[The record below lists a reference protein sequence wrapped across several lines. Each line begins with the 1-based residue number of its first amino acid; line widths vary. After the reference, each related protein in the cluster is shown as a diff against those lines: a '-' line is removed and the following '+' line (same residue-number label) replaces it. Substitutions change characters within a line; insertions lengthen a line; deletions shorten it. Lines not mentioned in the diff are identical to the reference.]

1 MERRAQKE
9 SARENYM
16 RKNTMDQNMENNNM
30 KKRNMKK
37 TTAKALVITGAIC
50 LATVGGVSAFLTDY
64 DKATNQFTVGKVDI
78 DLDEP
83 NWKPED
89 HTKLEPGEVISKDPQ
104 ITNTGTNDAFT
115 YLEVSVPM
123 KEVTAALEDGT
134 RQPTKLQELFSFTA
148 KDSWT
153 RLDSKKVGDSQVYV
167 YTYNKIL
174 KANETTETL
183 FDTVKFLNITEGS
196 LDGVELEIPVRAYA
210 IQTTGTGGSGSILD
224 QARAAYEKYVNQNK
238 GSEGKTTA

>member
-1 MERRAQKE
+1 
-9 SARENYM
+9 
-16 RKNTMDQNMENNNM
+16 MDQSMENNNM

-83 NWKPED
+83 GWKPED

-115 YLEVSVPM
+115 YLEVSVPRSNCS
-123 KEVTAALEDGT
+123 TGGRNQT
-134 RQPTKLQELFSFTA
+134 
-148 KDSWT
+148 
-153 RLDSKKVGDSQVYV
+153 
-167 YTYNKIL
+167 
-174 KANETTETL
+174 ANE
-183 FDTVKFLNITEGS
+183 I
-196 LDGVELEIPVRAYA
+196 
-210 IQTTGTGGSGSILD
+210 TGTVFFYSQGQLD
-224 QARAAYEKYVNQNK
+224 
-238 GSEGKTTA
+238 KTGFQKSWRFTGICIYL

>member
-9 SARENYM
+9 SAR
-16 RKNTMDQNMENNNM
+16 KNNM
-30 KKRNMKK
+30 KKNNMKR

-78 DLDEP
+78 DLNEP
-83 NWKPED
+83 SWKPED
-89 HTKLEPGEVISKDPQ
+89 HTKLEPGEVISKDPK

-123 KEVTAALEDGT
+123 REVTAALEDGT
-134 RQPTKLQELFSFTA
+134 KQTQKLQELFSFTA

-196 LDGVELEIPVRAYA
+196 LDGAKLEIPVRAYA
-210 IQTTGTGGSGSILD
+210 IQTTGTGGNGSVLD

-238 GSEGKTTA
+238 GSEGKVTA